1 MSDLNKQIE
10 KIKKQINL
18 QTNTLK
24 LIDDDSSTQQNKQ
37 WDNQLKT

>member
-24 LIDDDSSTQQNKQ
+24 LIDDDST
-37 WDNQLKT
+37 T